1 MSKSIFNAAVFNSK
15 NITNSNNI
23 DNVSTDTLTAENLT
37 VTGTLTNTELQN
49 ATNSAINSISFAS
62 SSGNL
67 TLTKADSTS
76 VSANLDGRY
85 EKTFLVDTEN
95 ANQMSFSTET
105 LLGVDY
111 RTLKLTMASGL
122 ADDNNGLVTSKQV
135 YDGLQLRA
143 LQFIV
148 NSANPNQMSFTTET
162 IDTIDYR
169 TLKLTMA
176 SSLAIDNNGLVT
188 SKQVYDGLQLRALQF
203 IVNSANPNQ
212 MSFTTET
219 IDTIDYRTLKLTMA
233 SSLAIDNNGLV
244 TSKQV
249 YDGLELRALQFV
261 VHPDSD
267 SQLAFVN
274 HTPSGST
281 ESYRTLKVQLATAI
295 ADGDGKLVTS
305 NLAYDTLYVNTP
317 AFDTAT
323 GNFSFVRGGTTLS
336 ANLDGRYITNIV
348 SSNTTPQFV
357 VKTETTSGIDAEVE
371 IRGARGSATDEQSS
385 RLILSNYDN
394 QLAAT
399 NKLVEIAGQ
408 VSNSSTNVGGL
419 VISNYENGATRT
431 EALTMDYQGNFLIN
445 KNLTVNGVVTTTGVS
460 HRITTLVFD
469 KSDVMLSDGDPNSDD
484 WGINSRQNVINSN
497 RSIGASIFNDIS
509 VIGELSI
516 NTKGMYRIKYTSNV
530 KQTGHNNRITTRAS
544 LSVYDIATSAYTHYR
559 TNNNYDL
566 FCWGYTRNT
575 SDAACVTMHFEDFI
589 ELDIPTATTGNR
601 FYIRCDLETDD
612 TGSPD
617 FTSTLPNGDLQWY
630 SRLQLELMYT
640 T

>member
-49 ATNSAINSISFAS
+49 ATNSAINSISFTS
-62 SSGNL
+62 SSGSL

-95 ANQMSFSTET
+95 TNQMSFSTET

-111 RTLKLTMASGL
+111 RTLKLTMASIIYKH
-122 ADDNNGLVTSKQV
+122 NNGLVTSKQV
-135 YDGLQLRA
+135 ADALELRA

-176 SSLAIDNNGLVT
+176 SGLAT
-188 SKQVYDGLQLRALQF
+188 
-203 IVNSANPNQ
+203 
-212 MSFTTET
+212 
-219 IDTIDYRTLKLTMA
+219 
-233 SSLAIDNNGLV
+233 DNNGLV

-357 VKTETTSGIDAEVE
+357 VKTATSGIDAEVE